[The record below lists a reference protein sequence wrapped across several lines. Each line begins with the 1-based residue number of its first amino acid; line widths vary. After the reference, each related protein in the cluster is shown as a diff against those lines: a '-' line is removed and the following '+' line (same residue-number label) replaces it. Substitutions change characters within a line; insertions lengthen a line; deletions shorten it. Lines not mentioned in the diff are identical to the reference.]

1 MSTHKTN
8 HTAFTQHN
16 LLGNAQHKQF
26 LNLQAAYGI
35 AQRGGTQLP
44 AFSSVQHT
52 RLVSNINLLDKAEKQ
67 KLIFSEVI
75 ISN

>member
-8 HTAFTQHN
+8 HTAFTQDN
-16 LLGNAQHKQF
+16 LLGNPQHRQF
-26 LNLQAAYGI
+26 LNLQASYGI

-44 AFSSVQHT
+44 AFSNVQHT
-52 RLVSNINLLDKAEKQ
+52 RLVSNINLLDKSETQ